1 MRRTKVHAILT
12 VSALTACIGATSVAL
27 SALAEVPAAGMC
39 ATVSNVA
46 PAVEEALDDVL
57 SQVLESPFG
66 SAPGAVLSVRGAD
79 WQYVASAGF
88 ADPDAGTPMDCAM
101 PFQIGSNTKM
111 MTAVVLLQ
119 LFEEGRLGLD
129 DPLSKHLPEIASRL
143 PEGDAITLRQLA
155 QHTSGVFSYTD
166 NAPDGTPGLME
177 GGTSDR
183 DVLRGSLAPSEMIDF
198 VIEHGEPNFSPGAE
212 GSWSYSN
219 TGYVLLGMVIET
231 LEGRPLSKS
240 FEIRIFGPLGMDRTY
255 LWNGIPRPEFGLPRA
270 YLTGTEYETTDWN
283 MSQGWAAGGVISTVD
298 DMHVFIED
306 LVRGDLFQSPNTL
319 AAMQETVPTTN
330 PTLLGYGLGLARKGQ
345 NLWGHGGQTL
355 GYESDIAA
363 SEDISL
369 VAFGTS
375 SSNLMALGAAVIS
388 GALQS
393 AGVLP
398 E

>member
-79 WQYVASAGF
+79 WQYIASAGF
-88 ADPDAGTPMDCAM
+88 ADPVAGTPMDCAM

-177 GGTSDR
+177 GGVSNR
-183 DVLRGSLAPSEMIDF
+183 EVLRSELSPSEMIDF
-198 VIEHGEPNFSPGAE
+198 VIEHGQPNFAPGAE
-212 GSWSYSN
+212 ASWSYSN
-219 TGYVLLGMVIET
+219 TGYVLLGMVIEK
-231 LEGRPLSKS
+231 LEARPLSKS
-240 FEIRIFGPLGMDRTY
+240 YEVRIFGPLGMERSY
-255 LWNGIPRPEFGLPRA
+255 LWSDIPKPAFGLPRA
-270 YLTGTEYETTDWN
+270 YLTATDYETTDWN
-283 MSQGWAAGGVISTVD
+283 MSQGWAAGGVISTLD
-298 DMHVFIED
+298 DMHVFIEA
-306 LVRGDLFQSPNTL
+306 LIGGDLFQSPATL
-319 AAMQETVPTTN
+319 AAMQETVPTDN
-330 PTLLGYGLGLARKGQ
+330 PALLGYGLGLALKGRD
-345 NLWGHGGQTL
+345 LWGHGGQTL
-355 GYESDIAA
+355 GFVSEIAA
-363 SEDISL
+363 SEDISI
-369 VAFGTS
+369 VGFGTS
-375 SSNLMALGAAVIS
+375 SSNLMALGAAMIS
-388 GALQS
+388 GALRS
-393 AGVLP
+393 TGVMP